1 MLLLLLLILAM
12 HVSTFP
18 HPSLR
23 TALNVIVRILGENQP
38 RPRGSQT
45 GWLFRGDERR
55 LVEREKRRDRVFAR
69 WHIGNQ
75 GLSEQRRRLAFPSS
89 TSCWWSLA

>member
-55 LVEREKRRDRVFAR
+55 LVERERERERERRGVIVCSR
-69 WHIGNQ
+69 G
-75 GLSEQRRRLAFPSS
+75 G
-89 TSCWWSLA
+89 T